1 MQKLNDMGL
10 PLDDDWLYQTFS
22 VEKPKDY
29 DKLKAQAQKKKDAM
43 REALNGNPSNPSNSS
58 NAFEQRLNTAQT
70 SLKGSA
76 NERHGTRSDV
86 RVQPDFEK
94 LKNRLRSF
102 FGIAPHSGANT
113 DF

>member
-43 REALNGNPSNPSNSS
+43 R
-58 NAFEQRLNTAQT
+58 
-70 SLKGSA
+70 
-76 NERHGTRSDV
+76 
-86 RVQPDFEK
+86 
-94 LKNRLRSF
+94 
-102 FGIAPHSGANT
+102 
-113 DF
+113 